1 MVFSRSG
8 GILILI
14 VLLSGCDFPRDAA
27 GSLDRIRSTGVIRI
41 GFSQRE
47 PWVMRVNGEVGGIEP
62 RLIRAWAAKLG
73 ARIEWVEGAE
83 TVLIDALHH
92 RQLDVVIGGFVDDS
106 PWEKRVGMS
115 QPFAHA
121 AVVIAKPRD
130 ENGLSPSQNAAGQ
143 VVAYPATR
151 PDFAGLV
158 ADAGAVPAPAQGQR
172 WSGAIAAYDFELDRT
187 GLQSTGTILSRER
200 HVMTVAPGENALL
213 LSLDRFLA
221 SASDQALVG
230 GSGP

>member
-1 MVFSRSG
+1 MVFSRSSR
-8 GILILI
+8 ILILI

-27 GSLDRIRSTGVIRI
+27 GSLDRIRSTGVVRI

-47 PWVMRVNGEVGGIEP
+47 PWVIKASGEVGGIEP

-92 RQLDVVIGGFVDDS
+92 RQLDVAIGGFVDDS
-106 PWEKRVGMS
+106 PWEKHVGMS

-130 ENGLSPSQNAAGQ
+130 GNGQSPTQNAAGQ
-143 VVAYPATR
+143 IVGYPGTR

-158 ADAGAVPAPAQGQR
+158 ADAGAIPILAQGQR
-172 WSGAIAAYDFELDRT
+172 PGAVAAYDFELDRT
-187 GLQSTGTILSRER
+187 GLQSAGTILSRER

-221 SASDQALVG
+221 SAADQALVG
-230 GSGP
+230 GSGL